1 MAQIESNSYG
11 SSQSQVEPPRI
22 VAELWG
28 DPPKNPIVVG
38 PAKAAMTVVRPAR
51 SIATI
56 GPAPEP
62 IVIAPVVRMDGPATI
77 IRPQQVTTVRASA
90 EPAAVVGP
98 ALAVSVEPPR
108 RGAWA
113 ERGWIVRDENR
124 KRVYE
129 GDYHT
134 GALRFRGRIEA
145 GEKGKITAYI
155 HNPPAEIKKHR
166 VGPCFQ
172 QCGIGTAWFV
182 LHWRRPARNVDEAIL
197 YVERV
202 LAEAVRR

>member
-1 MAQIESNSYG
+1 MQMTRPSLAAAQWGG
-11 SSQSQVEPPRI
+11 SQNTV
-22 VAELWG
+22 
-28 DPPKNPIVVG
+28 VVG
-38 PAKAAMTVVRPAR
+38 PARREMTVVRPAG
-51 SIATI
+51 SITTI

-62 IVIAPVVRMDGPATI
+62 IAIAPVARMEGPATV
-77 IRPQQVTTVRASA
+77 IRPQQFTTVRAST
-90 EPAAVVGP
+90 EPAAVVKP
-98 ALAVSVEPPR
+98 ARAISVEPPR

-129 GDYHT
+129 GDYHA
-134 GALRFRGRIEA
+134 GLLRFRGRIEA
-145 GEKGKITAYI
+145 DEKGKITAYI

-202 LAEAVRR
+202 LAEAVKL